1 MNSEITFQNK
11 VYEVKL
17 EGQCQV
23 YRVGND
29 EADRGNKT
37 GWNKN
42 IHRNTPAASS
52 PAGKEAEI
60 NDLSLLGCVH

>member
-1 MNSEITFQNK
+1 MNSEITFQSE

-17 EGQCQV
+17 EVQCQV

-29 EADRGNKT
+29 EADSGNKT
-37 GWNKN
+37 AWNKN
-42 IHRNTPAASS
+42 IAAASS

-60 NDLSLLGCVH
+60 NGALL